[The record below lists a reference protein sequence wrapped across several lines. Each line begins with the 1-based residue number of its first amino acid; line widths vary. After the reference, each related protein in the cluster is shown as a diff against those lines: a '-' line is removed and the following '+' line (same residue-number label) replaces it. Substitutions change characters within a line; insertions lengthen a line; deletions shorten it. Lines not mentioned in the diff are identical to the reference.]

1 MFIDFHRGP
10 TSTSLAPA
18 IIIGEPVTVV
28 QQYKYLGTILTFDAN
43 TDFICKKAN
52 QRLFFLRK
60 LRSFNVDKSLLK
72 VFYTSCIESVLTFA
86 MICWFGNLSVKNT
99 CWEKL

>member
-43 TDFICKKAN
+43 TDFICY
-52 QRLFFLRK
+52 
-60 LRSFNVDKSLLK
+60 DLL
-72 VFYTSCIESVLTFA
+72 V
-86 MICWFGNLSVKNT
+86 W
-99 CWEKL
+99 